1 MGILDELRAAAGKLL
16 NRRIQK
22 KPSSAYALEGGRYD
36 AGITPAV
43 SKIGSPIKY
52 EGSQRTDEYVFYPDG
67 REKISRILSK
77 LSKFAVVS
85 AVDESLKTVAGGSK
99 ITKEGLKDQL
109 PSRPSSRVEKQD
121 VTAVMEEMQA
131 KMEKLQDDMNNHTKQ
146 QNEVSTKCIMGLESF
161 EFSDEPIKTLTP
173 SKSNKKKVFIRSR
186 L

>member
-1 MGILDELRAAAGKLL
+1 MGILDELRAAAGKLW

-22 KPSSAYALEGGRYD
+22 KASNAYAVEVRYGA

-43 SKIGSPIKY
+43 SKIGSPVKN

-67 REKISRILSK
+67 REKIGRILSK
-77 LSKFAVVS
+77 LSKFALVS

-99 ITKEGLKDQL
+99 ITKEGLKDQS
-109 PSRPSSRVEKQD
+109 PSHPSSRVEKQD

-131 KMEKLQDDMNNHTKQ
+131 KMEKLQDDMNNTKQ
-146 QNEVSTKCIMGLESF
+146 QNEVSTKCITGLDSF
-161 EFSDEPIKTLTP
+161 EFSDEPIKSSTP
-173 SKSNKKKVFIRSR
+173 SKSKRKKVFIRSR